1 LFDDALAFARGL
13 ARRGLSSGDTCVVVS
28 ANDETSAKVALG
40 VLLSDAVLLLIGL
53 PVFLDG
59 PQRLAFAKRLAALS
73 RKVGSRLTVVPR
85 ELQPVA
91 ESLGEGIAF
100 ADFLRNGPSGPV
112 PATQQSA
119 HDVTVLQLT
128 SGTTRNPRV
137 CVWRQEELLASLD
150 GAARAT
156 NLQHSDICFSWL
168 PLYHDMGLVNAFLLS
183 LTQGIP
189 LALLSPQDFV
199 RRPCLW
205 MRGISETRAT
215 FSWSPNFGFALAT
228 QQVHDEELRGVQ
240 LDQVRALWNG
250 AERIHMET
258 VRKFGQRFAS
268 LGLRPGTVKASYGCT
283 ENIGGAT
290 FGDPTQPMGF
300 EVVDAEP
307 LRAQGIARPVSAGA
321 KAQAGIAIA
330 SVGRAAPRTR
340 IGIFSPRW
348 RPLPDG
354 QVGEIGIQGP
364 SRMSGYLGNARETR
378 RATVGAFLRTGD
390 LGYLRDGEL
399 FWVGRLPEQIVMYGQ
414 KYYPSDLQEVF
425 TGIPDIRPGRFGAF
439 GVDDPAAGTQ
449 QLVVA
454 AEVTDLDLEA
464 MLRAAAE
471 IRRRILR
478 QWGVGA
484 AKVLLMPKGALS
496 KTSSG
501 KQRHRHLRDQYLQ
514 GAIAPLRIL

>member
-1 LFDDALAFARGL
+1 
-13 ARRGLSSGDTCVVVS
+13 
-28 ANDETSAKVALG
+28 
-40 VLLSDAVLLLIGL
+40 
-53 PVFLDG
+53 
-59 PQRLAFAKRLAALS
+59 
-73 RKVGSRLTVVPR
+73 
-85 ELQPVA
+85 
-91 ESLGEGIAF
+91 
-100 ADFLRNGPSGPV
+100 
-112 PATQQSA
+112 
-119 HDVTVLQLT
+119 
-128 SGTTRNPRV
+128 
-137 CVWRQEELLASLD
+137 
-150 GAARAT
+150 
-156 NLQHSDICFSWL
+156 
-168 PLYHDMGLVNAFLLS
+168 
-183 LTQGIP
+183 
-189 LALLSPQDFV
+189 
-199 RRPCLW
+199 
-205 MRGISETRAT
+205 
-215 FSWSPNFGFALAT
+215 
-228 QQVHDEELRGVQ
+228 
-240 LDQVRALWNG
+240 
-250 AERIHMET
+250 
-258 VRKFGQRFAS
+258 
-268 LGLRPGTVKASYGCT
+268 
-283 ENIGGAT
+283 
-290 FGDPTQPMGF
+290 PTQPMRF
-300 EVVDAEP
+300 EVVDTEP
-307 LRAQGIARPVSAGA
+307 LRVQGIARPVSAGT
-321 KAQAGIAIA
+321 KAPGGIAIA

-364 SRMSGYLGNARETR
+364 SRMEGYVGNARETR
-378 RATVGAFLRTGD
+378 RAMVGAFLRTGD

-414 KYYPSDLQEVF
+414 KYYPSDLEEVF

-514 GAIAPLRIL
+514 GAIEPLRIL